1 MTLPLTIHLLCDIW
15 GTVGIIFWIIVA
27 LIAWAFREELI
38 QIAVFIGVF
47 MGIGALLFW
56 WWFDNA
62 SLGATVGFGFA
73 VFIGLRLVLNSL
85 GAEFSSMLLYAYYFF
100 TFPLWLLNRI
110 QLILTGPW
118 RYPLKYVWLGES
130 SRNFYRPVFY
140 VLQIL
145 LYIVTTPLRLL
156 NAILYNIFLYN
167 ITELYDLFYEV
178 LEPTRFDEGE
188 FQGAWKWMLWLPY
201 RLIKYPIFHGSLV
214 IIESVVWTIVDIF
227 IPTITLY
234 HGTDLNAAK
243 AITGS
248 AKRNISLWNNWLSGT
263 FKASD
268 INNAWGGMGVYF
280 ASSRQ
285 VVISYSQRAI
295 TRTGGVPV
303 FMACRVSLGKII
315 NYGLAPQW
323 VASNTGG
330 SGNPVVLNRYADE
343 QGYTSAE
350 WWNGSYWEYC
360 MFDWQ
365 NRYNYPWRIRPLY
378 VLNLHTDRA
387 QHIDGGMRHWLFDPV
402 IFESITDSF
411 ANSFKHIIWMCF
423 CFILLIIGYRLL
435 HDSSCGKQHE
445 TPSSIQYESPSN
457 TESDHATSENVD
469 TGPITPL
476 QNTLPAVNSSNRP
489 SSSYTPRAV
498 QRNTYQRT
506 KATPKQRKKT
516 KRENTQLGNQNSTGF
531 RLEKVDRIPTSGNNN
546 TKGQGFHFERV
557 E

>member
-1 MTLPLTIHLLCDIW
+1 MALPLTIYLLCDIW
-15 GTVGIIFWIIVA
+15 GTIVIGFWIIVA
-27 LIAWAFREELI
+27 LIAYAFREELI
-38 QIAVFIGVF
+38 QIAAFIGVF

-56 WWFDNA
+56 WLFDNA
-62 SLGATVGFGFA
+62 SLGAEIGFGFA
-73 VFIGLRLVLNSL
+73 IFIGLRLVLNSL
-85 GAEFSSMLLYAYYFF
+85 GAEFNSMLLYAYYFF

-118 RYPLKYVWLGES
+118 RYPLKYIWLGES
-130 SRNFYRPVFY
+130 SRNFYRPLFY

-156 NAILYNIFLYN
+156 NAILYNMVLYC

-188 FQGAWKWMLWLPY
+188 FQGAWKWMLCLPY

-248 AKRNISLWNNWLSGT
+248 AKRNISLWNNWMAGT
-263 FKASD
+263 FKASN

-295 TRTGGVPV
+295 SRTGGVPV

-343 QGYTSAE
+343 QGYTTAE

-402 IFESITDSF
+402 IFESITDSL
-411 ANSFKHIIWMCF
+411 ANNTKRIVLISIGI
-423 CFILLIIGYRLL
+423 ILLCLGYRLL
-435 HDSSCGKQHE
+435 YDSSCSRQHE

-457 TESDHATSENVD
+457 TESDHATSGNVD
-469 TGPITPL
+469 IEPITPL

-516 KRENTQLGNQNSTGF
+516 KKRNTQPSHQNSTGF

>member
-1 MTLPLTIHLLCDIW
+1 MTLPLTIYLLCDIW

-56 WWFDNA
+56 WLFDNA
-62 SLGATVGFGFA
+62 GLGAEIGFGFA
-73 VFIGLRLVLNSL
+73 IFIGLRLVLQSL

-130 SRNFYRPVFY
+130 SRNFYRPLFY

-234 HGTDLNAAK
+234 HGTDLNAAM

-248 AKRNISLWNNWLSGT
+248 AKRNISLWNNWMAGT
-263 FKASD
+263 FKASN

-280 ASSRQ
+280 ASSRR

-295 TRTGGVPV
+295 SRTGGVPV
-303 FMACRVSLGKII
+303 FMACRVSLGKIL

-330 SGNPVVLNRYADE
+330 SGNPVVLNRYAE
-343 QGYTSAE
+343 ENGYTTAE
-350 WWNGSYWEYC
+350 WWNGGYWEYC

-402 IFESITDSF
+402 IFNSITDSL
-411 ANSFKHIIWMCF
+411 ANNTKRIVWISIGI
-423 CFILLIIGYRLL
+423 ILLCLGYRLL
-435 HDSSCGKQHE
+435 YDSSCSRQHE
-445 TPSSIQYESPSN
+445 TYSSVQYESPSN
-457 TESDHATSENVD
+457 TESDHATSGNVD
-469 TGPITPL
+469 IEPITPL

-516 KRENTQLGNQNSTGF
+516 KKRNTQPSNQNSTGF
-531 RLEKVDRIPTSGNNN
+531 RLEKVDHIPTSGNNN

>member
-1 MTLPLTIHLLCDIW
+1 
-15 GTVGIIFWIIVA
+15 
-27 LIAWAFREELI
+27 
-38 QIAVFIGVF
+38 
-47 MGIGALLFW
+47 
-56 WWFDNA
+56 
-62 SLGATVGFGFA
+62 
-73 VFIGLRLVLNSL
+73 
-85 GAEFSSMLLYAYYFF
+85 
-100 TFPLWLLNRI
+100 
-110 QLILTGPW
+110 
-118 RYPLKYVWLGES
+118 
-130 SRNFYRPVFY
+130 
-140 VLQIL
+140 
-145 LYIVTTPLRLL
+145 
-156 NAILYNIFLYN
+156 
-167 ITELYDLFYEV
+167 
-178 LEPTRFDEGE
+178 
-188 FQGAWKWMLWLPY
+188 MLWLPY

-214 IIESVVWTIVDIF
+214 IIESVVWTIIDIF

-234 HGTDLNAAK
+234 HGTDLNAAM

-248 AKRNISLWNNWLSGT
+248 AKRNISLWNNWMAGT
-263 FKASD
+263 FKASN

-295 TRTGGVPV
+295 SRTGGVPV

-315 NYGLAPQW
+315 NYAVAPRR
-323 VASNTGG
+323 VANNTGG
-330 SGNPVVLNRYADE
+330 SGNPVVLNRYAE
-343 QGYTSAE
+343 ENGYTTAE
-350 WWNGSYWEYC
+350 WWNGGYWEYC

-402 IFESITDSF
+402 IFESITDSL
-411 ANSFKHIIWMCF
+411 ANNTKRIVLISIGI
-423 CFILLIIGYRLL
+423 ILLCLGYRLL